1 MICTRFSFC
10 IWHWVT
16 AGAPQGTGVNPGRL
30 MFAEEREL
38 RLLFKLFTGDSY
50 DSYQHYPTYLR
61 IEVILWNI
69 QSMKTGEWVS
79 QIQSLNAKDTKLFLS
94 WLDLKSIADEEKQ
107 GEEGELNELIRTST
121 ITTNASE
128 RRTPT
133 PAPTPKKE
141 KRKKGVLGTVKKTT
155 TKHCDRQDKSQVLF
169 PSFNVQCNHF
179 GIPKES
185 NISPPLPSPPL
196 CTFLLASSEAIC

>member
-16 AGAPQGTGVNPGRL
+16 AAPQGTGVNPGRL

-121 ITTNASE
+121 ITTNRE
-128 RRTPT
+128 EDTTLPTPT
-133 PAPTPKKE
+133 PTPEKE
-141 KRKKGVLGTVKKTT
+141 KRKKDIYWGQLRKQQQNIVTVKTRAR
-155 TKHCDRQDKSQVLF
+155 CCFLLSM
-169 PSFNVQCNHF
+169 FNVITLVFQRNL
-179 GIPKES
+179 
-185 NISPPLPSPPL
+185 ISPLHCLLLPSAH
-196 CTFLLASSEAIC
+196 FR